1 MTVTHYFGHPDDD
14 YINMC
19 SSSQYDLFP
28 EKINLFPPLQ
38 DVFLEGR
45 HGHLPLHS
53 AEIPNFC
60 MLHYSQS
67 VGFPQ
72 AVV

>member
-28 EKINLFPPLQ
+28 EKINLFPPLK
-38 DVFLEGR
+38 DGFLEG
-45 HGHLPLHS
+45 HCKLLPLHS
-53 AEIPNFC
+53 VEIPDFHR
-60 MLHYSQS
+60 LHYSQPT
-67 VGFPQ
+67 GFPQ
-72 AVV
+72 AAI